1 MCHNITKNNKI
12 NRLHER
18 CLRLICN
25 DKKSS
30 FEELLEIDSSASV
43 HDRNFRAFA
52 TEIYKTYHGISPTIM
67 NTIFTLRH
75 QNQYNL
81 RKWTYFDTPKVRTV
95 NHGSESVRYL
105 GSKNW
110 ESIPTHTKELDTT
123 DNFEIVIKKWKPESC
138 PCRLCKVYLQ
148 NIGYI

>member
-52 TEIYKTYHGISPTIM
+52 IEMYKTYHSISPTIM
-67 NTIFTLRH
+67 NAIFTLRH
-75 QNQYNL
+75 QNQKL
-81 RKWTYFDTPKVRTV
+81 
-95 NHGSESVRYL
+95 SEYQ
-105 GSKNW
+105 NM
-110 ESIPTHTKELDTT
+110 SI
-123 DNFEIVIKKWKPESC
+123 F
-138 PCRLCKVYLQ
+138 
-148 NIGYI
+148 